1 MTRFLRRDRLEDPL
15 NSLPL
20 LKPPSFQPP
29 LLVRPGAG
37 AMPAP
42 ALWLNIGLWMFE
54 NSPDCVTLLD
64 RRGRMLR
71 MNGNG
76 QSLMEIDDFE
86 ELAGKDW
93 ESIWPASSRE
103 RVRAAI
109 AAVRKGELYE
119 FQAPCPTVRDAP
131 KWWDVRVMPMHQN
144 GEVSHILSVS
154 RDITRL
160 MDAQQ
165 AEQLA
170 RSLAVASARSA
181 EKAARAK
188 SEFVAD
194 VSHEL
199 RTPLT
204 AIAGLAHLL
213 QNMNPTEQ
221 QRAQLQQIELAGR
234 HAAMLME
241 EMLDLTEAESGNLR
255 LRENEFSLEGALQ
268 ETQAVVRQ
276 IARSRGLDLS
286 LELDAGLPGRATGD
300 SERLSRILL
309 NCATS
314 AAKLSG
320 RSRLELAARVARRRK
335 DKALIVFE
343 LKRADACLDP
353 REVRRLLGEGSDE
366 PDHRS
371 GLTRGLGFGLS
382 ISKAMAERMG
392 GNLGIDS
399 DPESGTTFWFTV
411 QVGIRADD
419 TEDERYAS
427 PSPRLEGRRVLVVED
442 DPLARHV
449 VQHLLELAGMI
460 VEVACDGQ
468 EGVEAVRARAFD
480 VVLMDIQMP
489 VMRGVEATRLIREEL
504 GLTGLPVIALTGNV
518 LEKDRLECMAAG
530 ASDFLGK
537 PVDAGKLWRTLAR
550 WMPVEQGGDAR

>member
-1 MTRFLRRDRLEDPL
+1 M
-15 NSLPL
+15 NSQ
-20 LKPPSFQPP
+20 PSFEPP
-29 LLVRPGAG
+29 PFPPALLAGAG
-37 AMPAP
+37 AMPGP
-42 ALWLNIGLWMFE
+42 GLWLNIALWMFE
-54 NSPDCVTLLD
+54 NSPDCVKLLD
-64 RRGRMLR
+64 GRGRLQG

-76 QSLMEIDDFE
+76 RCLMEIDDFDE
-86 ELAGKDW
+86 VAGKDW
-93 ESIWPASSRE
+93 ESFWPAPSRD

-109 AAVRKGELYE
+109 AAARKGEIGE
-119 FQAPCPTVRDAP
+119 FQGPCPTAKDTP
-131 KWWDVRVMPMHQN
+131 KWWDVRVMPLHQN

-170 RSLAVASARSA
+170 RSLAEASGRAA

-188 SEFVAD
+188 TQFVAD

-199 RTPLT
+199 RTPLN

-221 QRAQLQQIELAGR
+221 QRAQLQQIELAGQ

-241 EMLDLTEAESGNLR
+241 EMLDLTELDSGNLR
-255 LRENEFSLEGALQ
+255 LRESEFSLEGALQ
-268 ETQAVVRQ
+268 ETQGVVRQ

-286 LELDAGLPGRATGD
+286 LVLDAGLPERATGD
-300 SERLSRILL
+300 AERLSRILL

-320 RSRLELAARVARRRK
+320 RSRLEIAVRVANRCC
-335 DKALIVFE
+335 DTALIAFE

-353 REVRRLLGEGSDE
+353 PEVRHLLGNSSVETAD
-366 PDHRS
+366 RS
-371 GLTRGLGFGLS
+371 GVPRGLGFGLS
-382 ISKAMAERMG
+382 ISRAMAERMG

-399 DPESGTTFWFTV
+399 DPVRGTTFWFTV
-411 QVGIRADD
+411 RVGIRGAETDG
-419 TEDERYAS
+419 ERYAS
-427 PSPRLEGRRVLVVED
+427 SSPRLEGRRVLVVED

-449 VQHLLELAGMI
+449 AQHLLELAGMV
-460 VEVACDGQ
+460 VEVACNGQ
-468 EGVEAVRARAFD
+468 EGLEAVRARAFD

-504 GLTGLPVIALTGNV
+504 GMSSLPVIALTGNV
-518 LEKDRLECMAAG
+518 TEKDRQECMAAG

-537 PVDAGKLWRTLAR
+537 PVDAAKLWRTLAR
-550 WMPVEQGGDAR
+550 WMPAEQGDDFPAPGRQP